1 MDSIGLY
8 GLKALVEGASNIPAR
23 SPKTR
28 RRMAWARSRAASP
41 SRPASRPPARSR
53 PRPSARAWA
62 MSPSS
67 GGRPLA
73 AARAEAASSATS
85 STVCSMGRR
94 SRPSTVRARE
104 PSSSRRRL
112 RTSPSHSASGTDA
125 GLGAASKGFNL
136 PGSPGPSAMDV
147 PPKAAAT
154 ALHSPLGS
162 HGTYTR

>member
-1 MDSIGLY
+1 MGEVAGGLPEPS
-8 GLKALVEGASNIPAR
+8 GQQAAGEVEAGPVGQGVGDVAEQR
-23 SPKTR
+23 
-28 RRMAWARSRAASP
+28 
-41 SRPASRPPARSR
+41 
-53 PRPSARAWA
+53 
-62 MSPSS
+62 
-67 GGRPLA
+67 GRPLA

-85 STVCSMGRR
+85 RTVCSMGSR
-94 SRPSTVRARE
+94 SRPRTVRARE
-104 PSSSRRRL
+104 PRSSRRRL
-112 RTSPSHSASGTDA
+112 RTSPSHSACGTDA